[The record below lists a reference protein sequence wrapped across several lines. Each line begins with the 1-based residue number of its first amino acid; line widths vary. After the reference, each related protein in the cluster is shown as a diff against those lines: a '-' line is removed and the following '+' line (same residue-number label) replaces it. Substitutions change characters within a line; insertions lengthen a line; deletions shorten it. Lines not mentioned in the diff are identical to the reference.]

1 MLVGESN
8 CLHSLY
14 PQDRACSWI
23 TFRHAFPN
31 YHDTVIIY
39 GRVTTP
45 LSPTS
50 HSPLQI
56 KPPASKPSSNA
67 THIPNASRTI
77 CNHQTPAT
85 QTPKLHAPTLTV
97 DRPIPNASATI
108 CNHQMK
114 MASNLKSIEEGD
126 ESVRADVPIPN
137 ESATNCNHQLKMASK
152 PKSIE
157 EGDDSVTVLELVSA
171 LRR

>member
-1 MLVGESN
+1 VNPTVSTLSTLKIG
-8 CLHSLY
+8 
-14 PQDRACSWI
+14 RARGI
-23 TFRHAFPN
+23 TFRRAFPN
-31 YHDTVIIY
+31 YHDTVIIIWE
-39 GRVTTP
+39 GDHP
-45 LSPTS
+45 LYPYVS
-50 HSPLQI
+50 L
-56 KPPASKPSSNA
+56 
-67 THIPNASRTI
+67 
-77 CNHQTPAT
+77 TPANQTSSLQAKQQRDPT

-108 CNHQMK
+108 CNHQLK

-126 ESVRADVPIPN
+126 DSVRADVPIPN